1 MAAKGEKKTKTAT
14 KKKTSGFHSA
24 AFEAG
29 LLPQAGKEA
38 VEGSYRAQIQVSKGG
53 AFSGSLDVDGHFR
66 AVEPQSHRWDY
77 GIGVQLSN
85 GQELVCWVEP
95 HPASSTSQVSKMLA
109 KLAWLKSKLDT
120 PAFKK
125 LEAMTH
131 SSGRTGSPYY
141 WLRTVSGECR
151 ISANSKEARLLA
163 LHGLRMPTQQV
174 TLP

>member
-1 MAAKGEKKTKTAT
+1 MAAKGVNKTKTAT
-14 KKKTSGFHSA
+14 NKKISGFHSA
-24 AFEAG
+24 ACDAG

-38 VEGSYRAQIQVSKGG
+38 VEGSYRAQIQVNKGG
-53 AFSGSLDVDGHFR
+53 AFSGSVDVDGHFR
-66 AVEPQSHRWDY
+66 AAEPQSHRWDY
-77 GIGVQLSN
+77 GIGVQLPN
-85 GQELVCWVEP
+85 GQELACWVEP
-95 HPASSTSQVSKMLA
+95 HPASSTGQVSKMLE

-125 LEAMTH
+125 LKAMTH
-131 SSGRTGSPYY
+131 ASGHTGSSYY

-163 LHGLRMPTQQV
+163 LQGLRMPAQHL

>member
-1 MAAKGEKKTKTAT
+1 MAAKGVKKTKTAT
-14 KKKTSGFHSA
+14 QKKISGFHSA
-24 AFEAG
+24 ALDAG
-29 LLPQAGKEA
+29 LVPQAGKEA
-38 VEGSYRAQIQVSKGG
+38 VEGSYRAQIQVNKGG
-53 AFSGSLDVDGHFR
+53 AFSGSVDVDGHFR
-66 AVEPQSHRWDY
+66 AAEPQSHRWDY

-95 HPASSTSQVSKMLA
+95 HPASSTSQISKMLA

-125 LEAMTH
+125 LKAMTH
-131 SSGRTGSPYY
+131 APGHTGTPYY

-163 LHGLRMPTQQV
+163 LQGLRMPAQHLI
-174 TLP
+174 LP